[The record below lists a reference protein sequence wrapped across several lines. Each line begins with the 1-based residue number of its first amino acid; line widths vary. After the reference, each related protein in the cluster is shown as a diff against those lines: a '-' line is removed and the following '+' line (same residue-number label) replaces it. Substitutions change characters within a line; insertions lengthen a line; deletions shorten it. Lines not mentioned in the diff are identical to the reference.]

1 MKDDFLDVIK
11 ENITI
16 KISLILILSF
26 PIILLLGSAIIN
38 ISIVLMNIFFLTHV
52 VINKKYQ
59 IFRNEIFYLLI
70 ALWFFLILNTLLNEG
85 FHENYSRSFS
95 FVRFIILILSF
106 TYFFTYKDSK
116 FRKLIFNF
124 WTIIFI
130 IVTLDLIFEYFLGF
144 NTLGFKSPFSGRLV
158 GFMGEQLKIGHWYLC
173 FALIILANYFN
184 HNKIF
189 YLFLIFSIITSFIIG
204 ERANFFR
211 LFIALT
217 MLIIFLRIFSFK
229 TFLIFLIS
237 GIIIY
242 FITTNY
248 HEDKNNKF
256 KDRYITQIFSVL
268 KMNSIMEINNS
279 NSYTP
284 MFFNAYGLFKQNK
297 LFGVG
302 VGSYLE
308 QSHQYFRANKMTSKY
323 RILPNTH
330 PHQFHFEILA
340 TLGLPGYLFISFFLL
355 YFLFKGFYSYTK
367 NKDIINLTS
376 FLFIFVFCIPLLPTG
391 SFFTTYGASIFWL
404 NFSLMNLG
412 CFKNI
417 D

>member
-130 IVTLDLIFEYFLGF
+130 IVT
-144 NTLGFKSPFSGRLV
+144 
-158 GFMGEQLKIGHWYLC
+158 
-173 FALIILANYFN
+173 
-184 HNKIF
+184 
-189 YLFLIFSIITSFIIG
+189 
-204 ERANFFR
+204 
-211 LFIALT
+211 
-217 MLIIFLRIFSFK
+217 
-229 TFLIFLIS
+229 
-237 GIIIY
+237 
-242 FITTNY
+242 
-248 HEDKNNKF
+248 
-256 KDRYITQIFSVL
+256 
-268 KMNSIMEINNS
+268 
-279 NSYTP
+279 
-284 MFFNAYGLFKQNK
+284 
-297 LFGVG
+297 
-302 VGSYLE
+302 
-308 QSHQYFRANKMTSKY
+308 
-323 RILPNTH
+323 
-330 PHQFHFEILA
+330 
-340 TLGLPGYLFISFFLL
+340 
-355 YFLFKGFYSYTK
+355 
-367 NKDIINLTS
+367 
-376 FLFIFVFCIPLLPTG
+376 
-391 SFFTTYGASIFWL
+391 
-404 NFSLMNLG
+404 
-412 CFKNI
+412 
-417 D
+417 